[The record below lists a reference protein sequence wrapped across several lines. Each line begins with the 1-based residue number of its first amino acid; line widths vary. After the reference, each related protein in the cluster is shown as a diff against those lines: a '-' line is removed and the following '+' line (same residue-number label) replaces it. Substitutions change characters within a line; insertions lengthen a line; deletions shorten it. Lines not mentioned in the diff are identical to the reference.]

1 MQLDLPPSNSIKTI
15 NEEKIEKPGITN
27 RLTTFHS
34 LKYVDFRWLI
44 LANLMSFMSIGM
56 QQINRGWLILI
67 LTDDSP
73 LALTFVTMAFALPM
87 TFVSLLGG
95 ALADRIPRRKLM
107 IVSQIIGVI
116 MVFLLATLDYTGL
129 IRYWHLIV
137 IGVVNGS
144 LAATNMPSRQ
154 SIVSDI
160 VPKEELMNAISL
172 SNSAMNSTRIVGPAL
187 AGVLIMHM
195 GTAGVFYLIGFLQII
210 SVFFVYLMETGREAT
225 GSSDKSV
232 SGDIF
237 AGFRYAGKNPV
248 ILGLV
253 LLSLVPSI
261 FGFPYISLI
270 PAWAREALDAQS
282 DGLGYLMTMM
292 GCGSLSGTLILASV
306 KQIKNRGVFLIING
320 FLWGF
325 ALLFFSGC
333 ESYSTALPWIFA
345 VGFISSIFMALN
357 NTLMQIKSSDEMRG
371 RMVSLSMMTFG
382 IMPLSAVPFGAL
394 AEYIGTPGS
403 LMIAGALLCVFM
415 LFFYVFTPGFRRLS
429 R

>member
-1 MQLDLPPSNSIKTI
+1 LQLDLPPSNSIDTIKEKTA
-15 NEEKIEKPGITN
+15 EKPGIRK
-27 RLTTFHS
+27 RLTTLNS
-34 LKYVDFRWLI
+34 LKYIDFRWLM

-56 QQINRGWLILI
+56 QQVNRGWLILR

-107 IVSQIIGVI
+107 IISQVIGVI
-116 MVFLLATLDYTGL
+116 MVFILATLDYTGL
-129 IRYWHLIV
+129 IKYWHLIV

-154 SIVSDI
+154 TIISDI
-160 VPKEELMNAISL
+160 VPKDELMNAISL
-172 SNSAMNSTRIVGPAL
+172 SNAAMNGTRIVGPAL
-187 AGVLIMHM
+187 AGVLIMYI
-195 GTAGVFYLIGFLQII
+195 GTAGVFYLIGIIQII

-237 AGFRYAGKNPV
+237 AGFQYAMKNPV
-248 ILGLV
+248 IMGLV

-306 KQIKNRGVFLIING
+306 KQLKNRGVFLIVNG
-320 FLWGF
+320 FFWGF

-333 ESYSTALPWIFA
+333 NSYGTALPWIFA

-382 IMPLSAVPFGAL
+382 IMPLSAVPFGVL

-403 LMIAGALLCVFM
+403 LMIAGVLLCAFM